1 MVACACNP
9 GTQEDCFEFEPTL
22 GYIENSSITWAKNGT
37 LSPKCEKERKEEK
50 KGSEFQLTLVL
61 SPSLAPAQ
69 QRNIPAPHP
78 QE

>member
-9 GTQEDCFEFEPTL
+9 GTQEDCFEFESTL

-50 KGSEFQLTLVL
+50 
-61 SPSLAPAQ
+61 
-69 QRNIPAPHP
+69 QRL
-78 QE
+78 